1 MKVIIDRIEGNFAVV
16 EISKGKMITVSKEL
30 FAGATEGDVVEI
42 KVLKKETK
50 ERKKKIEKLM
60 DNVFED

>member
-16 EISKGKMITVSKEL
+16 EISKGKMLNVPKEL
-30 FAGATEGDVVEI
+30 FIGANEGDVVEI
-42 KVLKKETK
+42 TVLKKETE

-60 DNVFED
+60 NNVFED

>member
-50 ERKKKIEKLM
+50 ERIM

>member
-1 MKVIIDRIEGNFAVV
+1 MKVIIDRIEGNYAVV
-16 EISKGKMITVSKEL
+16 EISKGKMVTVSKEL
-30 FAGATEGDVVEI
+30 FAGANEGDVVEI
-42 KVLKKETK
+42 TVLKKETE

>member
-1 MKVIIDRIEGNFAVV
+1 MKVIIDRIEGNYAVV
-16 EISKGKMITVSKEL
+16 EISKGKMVTVSKEL

-42 KVLKKETK
+42 TVLKKETE